1 MRTIFITLL
10 VFCSLLANAQTIPTL
25 VIDNISIKF
34 QGDISLPYWVGAGK
48 SVQLGQN
55 AVTASILEF
64 TLVNNEMEFSQAIHL
79 TNNGTVPTG
88 KVWKIEAI
96 GIGNNSN
103 YNSIN
108 NFSNSNYPSIF
119 NSPITFS
126 TPGTYS
132 WTVPPGVTNICIEA
146 WGGGGHGGDGA
157 LNLAYNG
164 GGGGGGGYGFKCVDV
179 TPGQVFNLTVASS
192 GAGGETTFGNVIT
205 STNGANGTAGQSNVM
220 GQGGIGGTSNGSY
233 NIQGLN
239 GQNGSS
245 NVTCSATSTLFGGN
259 GGNGGNGANG
269 GAGGAGGNNCGNSSS
284 IGQNGIAPGGGG
296 GGGKNTGNA
305 TTNDGGLGSAGQIK
319 IYF

>member
-1 MRTIFITLL
+1 MRTIFITLV
-10 VFCSLLANAQTIPTL
+10 VFCSLFANAQTIPTL
-25 VIDNISIKF
+25 VIDNIPIKF

-64 TLVNNEMEFSQAIHL
+64 TLVNNEMEFSQAIHF
-79 TNNGTVPTG
+79 TSIGTVPTG

-126 TPGTYS
+126 TPGTYT

-146 WGGGGHGGDGA
+146 WGGGGRGGDGYV
-157 LNLAYNG
+157 YNNYSGYSG
-164 GGGGGGGYGFKCVDV
+164 GGGGGGGYGYQCFTVIPGTTYNVIVGAGSTGSGSGGTSSFGTLISVTGGQDGSDGTLT
-179 TPGQVFNLTVASS
+179 TPGVYGTGGSS
-192 GAGGETTFGNVIT
+192 SSNFYINGE
-205 STNGANGTAGQSNVM
+205 NGAANKGGKGAN
-220 GQGGIGGTSNGSY
+220 GGIGGTAGSNGGL
-233 NIQGLN
+233 IQ
-239 GQNGSS
+239 
-245 NVTCSATSTLFGGN
+245 ATQGT
-259 GGNGGNGANG
+259 
-269 GAGGAGGNNCGNSSS
+269 
-284 IGQNGIAPGGGG
+284 APGGGG
-296 GGGKNTGNA
+296 GPGDKAPNSSSNLTYSYGKSGA
-305 TTNDGGLGSAGQIK
+305 GGQIK